1 MTITLPHAAYS
12 IAPQKGSADCAVAAM
27 ACIFRRDF
35 EEVLIAAAAVKP
47 NVWRAGLTASEMAR
61 VARRLKVKAKWHT
74 QFDAEDDIGVLWCS
88 HHDTTK
94 EHCVVLIEGW
104 VLDPAHSP
112 VPMWRYEEYC
122 KALNAFGNSLLMVT
136 E

>member
-1 MTITLPHAAYS
+1 MPHAAYR
-12 IAPQKGSADCAVAAM
+12 ITPQRGKADCAIAAM

-35 EEVLIAAAAVKP
+35 EEVLIAASQVAKTI
-47 NVWRAGLTASEMAR
+47 WQSGLSAGEILR

-74 QFDAEDDIGVLWCS
+74 KFDAEEDIGVLWCS
-88 HHDTTK
+88 HNDTTK

-104 VLDPAHSP
+104 VIDPGHDP
-112 VPMWRYEEYC
+112 VSMWRYEEYC
-122 KALNAFGNSLLMVT
+122 KAMNAFGNSLLQVT